1 MTSAQ
6 PPFEHGFT
14 AVDTHEDPHAW
25 IRVLDTLGREPF
37 YVAYK
42 RRALEMVAPD
52 PDGRYLDIGGGI
64 GGGAQALVALTEGR
78 AQVVVVDRSLTMA
91 GEASRRGT
99 TSVVGMAET
108 LPFGA
113 ATFDGVWADR
123 TFQHLID
130 PGLALAEMFRVT
142 RAGGRVVVVDP
153 DYDTQVVDVDD
164 QDLAR
169 RVLRF
174 RADHLLRNGTVAHR
188 VPGMFVAAGLIDVQ
202 VEAMTLLVRDHTAV
216 DNVMG
221 LRSWAT
227 TANERG
233 LLGVED
239 ALAWPDA
246 IDRAVAS
253 GRFLYAVTFFLTAGT
268 RPPTSA
274 DRA

>member
-1 MTSAQ
+1 M
-6 PPFEHGFT
+6 
-14 AVDTHEDPHAW
+14 
-25 IRVLDTLGREPF
+25 
-37 YVAYK
+37 
-42 RRALEMVAPD
+42 
-52 PDGRYLDIGGGI
+52 
-64 GGGAQALVALTEGR
+64 
-78 AQVVVVDRSLTMA
+78 
-91 GEASRRGT
+91 
-99 TSVVGMAET
+99 
-108 LPFGA
+108 
-113 ATFDGVWADR
+113 
-123 TFQHLID
+123 
-130 PGLALAEMFRVT
+130 
-142 RAGGRVVVVDP
+142 VVDP

-169 RVLRF
+169 RILRF
-174 RADHLLRNGTVAHR
+174 RADQLLRNGTLAHR
-188 VPGMFVAAGLIDVQ
+188 VPGMFVAAGLVDVQ

-233 LLGVED
+233 LLDAED

-253 GRFLYAVTFFLTAGT
+253 GRFLYAVTFFLTTGT